1 MAKYGTKILVLIGI
15 FCFTDISVAQ
25 QYAEVKLETVI
36 QHEVAEYHLT
46 DKESKML
53 HDAKEVVK
61 RYWIT
66 PTYEAEYNLYSESY
80 KNMLRR
86 TGQIDNAIDYKNSKQ
101 PDEFYWM
108 KQIYIKS
115 WIEDKYDK
123 KQKGFFKIVKIAVL
137 AEWEEEGYEGI
148 YLITFGMV
156 KEGSEWKIEN
166 IVRCGGEG
174 GVMRKN

>member
-1 MAKYGTKILVLIGI
+1 MAKHGTKILVLIG
-15 FCFTDISVAQ
+15 FLCFTDSCVAQ

-36 QHEVAEYHLT
+36 QHEVVEYYLT

-53 HDAKEVVK
+53 HDAKKVVK

-86 TGQIDNAIDYKNSKQ
+86 TRQIDNAIDYKNSKQ

-115 WIEDKYDK
+115 WIEDKEDK

-137 AEWEEEGYEGI
+137 AEWEVEGYEGMEFM
-148 YLITFGMV
+148 TFDMV
-156 KEGSEWKIEN
+156 KEGNNWKIAK
-166 IVRCGGEG
+166 IKICGE
-174 GVMRKN
+174 